1 VVGDAS
7 TVEVEAQDGNRFQA
21 TVVFKDIDHDFAI
34 LEFAG
39 GIRPFALLI
48 PLTTADTPDIGE
60 GVVIIGSPGGSKGS
74 VTVGIVSQVY
84 PNDMIQLNASVN
96 SGNSGGPVFD
106 MQGRVFGIA
115 TQKVREFV
123 DGKSVDGLAIAIPI
137 GWLSGH

>member
-1 VVGDAS
+1 MFWFLNRVNCGWSSGAR
-7 TVEVEAQDGNRFQA
+7 EATNYWR
-21 TVVFKDIDHDFAI
+21 
-34 LEFAG
+34 
-39 GIRPFALLI
+39 
-48 PLTTADTPDIGE
+48 IGE

-84 PNDMIQLNASVN
+84 PNEMIQLNASVN

-123 DGKSVDGLAIAIPI
+123 DGQSVDGLAIAIPI